1 MEIDEWG
8 KISVWS
14 IKDESPAFGEDASL
28 HEVFEGALLTDYT
41 KLKYNTWKSYYF
53 TVFLF

>member
-1 MEIDEWG
+1 MEIDNWG

-14 IKDESPAFGEDASL
+14 IKDSSPAFGEEASL
-28 HEVFEGALLTDYT
+28 HEVFEGALLTDYI